1 MSEFLKPNP
10 LGVVGNSTDTKSNV
24 SVVTKAL
31 MQPTINKIQD
41 SAKDFVMS
49 NIPENLQNTLG
60 VSYSLVKSAIDQ
72 GYDFNVGESG
82 KLSLNWKDKLS
93 IEYNLKF

>member
-1 MSEFLKPNP
+1 MTDLLKPSP
-10 LGVVGNSTDTKSNV
+10 LGVVGNNMDTKSKV
-24 SVVTKAL
+24 SVVTEAL
-31 MQPTINKIQD
+31 MKPTIDKVKD
-41 SAKDFVMS
+41 TTKDFVID
-49 NIPENLQNTLG
+49 NIPEKLQTTLG
-60 VSYSLVKSAIDQ
+60 ASYTLAKSAIDQ